1 MKFFVVLILSVLIY
15 ESIAESYIKMPEK
28 GRQNL
33 IQQIRNLELTFS
45 DSNYSPYFKKLIQ
58 GLASC
63 MTTNE
68 CRNLIK
74 DFANNI
80 EKMETELNDAT
91 TKYPVIKKPFK
102 WG

>member
-28 GRQNL
+28 GRQEL
-33 IQQIRNLELTFS
+33 IQRIRNFELTFS
-45 DSNYSPYFKKLIQ
+45 DSNYSPYFKKLVQ

-68 CRNLIK
+68 CRNLIARITVAVFLFPRK
-74 DFANNI
+74 
-80 EKMETELNDAT
+80 K
-91 TKYPVIKKPFK
+91 KYLHKI
-102 WG
+102 